1 MISFYFFQ
9 GQISIKMTGMMK
21 MTRMMSRAE
30 MNWTN
35 LLISKSN
42 IANVRLFIVTSKKRP
57 RSEPIQDLNLR
68 FGIKSKVQLFV
79 LSFYRSKVGFTIWIR
94 SKRGFTVMKTSFC
107 YQNYLIYING
117 QGIRPL
123 HWSQMVLKFF
133 HIFYQNHS
141 VSQQKLGIILVN

>member
-1 MISFYFFQ
+1 
-9 GQISIKMTGMMK
+9 MTGMTK

-68 FGIKSKVQLFV
+68 FGIKSKVQLYSSRV
-79 LSFYRSKVGFTIWIR
+79 SIWTRSKKGSTI
-94 SKRGFTVMKTSFC
+94 
-107 YQNYLIYING
+107 
-117 QGIRPL
+117 P
-123 HWSQMVLKFF
+123 
-133 HIFYQNHS
+133 
-141 VSQQKLGIILVN
+141 